1 MRYDL
6 LVLGRGLAGAVLA
19 EACRAR
25 GLSFHVLDV
34 ARAGSAS
41 LAAAGVVNPVV
52 LRRDMPS
59 WRAAALLP
67 LAEACYG
74 PWQQRLRITCWHPLP
89 LVKIFPA
96 PGSAVQWAHALAD
109 PGTAPFLASR
119 PEPTIDRAP
128 LRAPHGYGTVTASA
142 WLDVPLLLDAQ
153 RRELLRD
160 GQLTE
165 GMVNPDAIQRTPAG
179 VRVGAVEGRWLVY
192 CTGPFAERPGL
203 VPVQGETL
211 TVRIPGLRLSCMVH
225 RGIFLLPLGEDR
237 YRIGATFRWEE
248 VWGGSSEAA
257 RTWLLERAQ
266 AFVDAPIEVLDQ
278 QSGVRPTTRDRRPLL
293 GPIAPGEAVLN
304 GLGARGVLQA
314 PWCAAHLLDHLF
326 ADKPLDPEVDHARFP
341 AG

>member
-25 GLSFHVLDV
+25 GLSFLLLD
-34 ARAGSAS
+34 APRAGSAS

-52 LRRDMPS
+52 LRRDVPS
-59 WRAAALLP
+59 WRAAELLP
-67 LAEACYG
+67 LADACYG
-74 PWQQRLRITCWHPLP
+74 PWQQRLGIACWHPLP
-89 LVKIFPA
+89 LVKLFPA
-96 PGSAVQWAHALAD
+96 PGSAAQWARAQAD
-109 PGTAPFLASR
+109 PGTAPFIASR
-119 PEPTIDRAP
+119 PEPVIDQAP

-153 RRELLRD
+153 RKELLRD

-165 GMVNPDAIQRTPAG
+165 GLVDPAAIQRTAGG
-179 VRVGAVEGRWLVY
+179 VRIGPVEGRWLVH

-211 TVRIPGLRLSCMVH
+211 TVRIPGLRLPCMVH
-225 RGIFLLPLGEDR
+225 RGVFLLPLGGER
-237 YRIGATFRWEE
+237 YRIGATFRWEQ
-248 VWGGSSEAA
+248 VWGGPTEAA

-293 GPIAPGEAVLN
+293 GKIAGGEAILN

-326 ADKPLDPEVDHARFP
+326 AGKPLDPEVDQARFA

>member
-25 GLSFHVLDV
+25 GLSFLMLD
-34 ARAGSAS
+34 APRAGSAS

-52 LRRDMPS
+52 LRRDVPS
-59 WRAAALLP
+59 WRAAELLP
-67 LAEACYG
+67 LADACYG
-74 PWQQRLRITCWHPLP
+74 PWQQRLGVACWHPLP
-89 LVKIFPA
+89 LVKLFPA
-96 PGSAVQWAHALAD
+96 PEAAAQWARAQAD
-109 PGTAPFLASR
+109 PGTAPFIASR
-119 PEPTIDRAP
+119 PEPVIDQAP

-153 RRELLRD
+153 RKELLRD
-160 GQLTE
+160 GQLVE
-165 GMVNPDAIQRTPAG
+165 GLVNPAAIQRTADG
-179 VRVGAVEGRWLVY
+179 VRFGAVEGRWLVH

-225 RGIFLLPLGEDR
+225 RGVFLLPLGDER

-248 VWGGSSEAA
+248 VWSGPSEAA

-293 GPIAPGEAVLN
+293 GQVAPGEAILN

-326 ADKPLDPEVDHARFP
+326 AGKPLDPEVDQARFA